1 MLLLSVVQ
9 SSSPE
14 KNSRAQKWNFQE
26 KNIFVIPTI
35 QICASWLIEW
45 KAGFHRMNFFFHHAL
60 KNCFLLSFVLSLF
73 QQDIKNGVLVFDL
86 VASWSKSFII
96 SSSSFL
102 KWTSEN
108 LKSSYSPKFD
118 KIVWKKD
125 IKSFFKFQNAV
136 ARPNNSIFGVFANLM
151 NTYPWKY
158 IKLNS
163 KTTHLHPFIR
173 PHF

>member
-1 MLLLSVVQ
+1 MKLSREKHFCDSNNSNLCVMVNWMK
-9 SSSPE
+9 SRFSPNE
-14 KNSRAQKWNFQE
+14 
-26 KNIFVIPTI
+26 
-35 QICASWLIEW
+35 
-45 KAGFHRMNFFFHHAL
+45 FFFHHAL

-86 VASWSKSFII
+86 VAFWSKSFII
-96 SSSSFL
+96 SSTSFL

-136 ARPNNSIFGVFANLM
+136 ARPNNSIFGVFANLI

-158 IKLNS
+158 IKSNS
-163 KTTHLHPFIR
+163 KTTHLHPIIR